1 MIAKDSSLEGRS
13 LPKSAIAAD
22 ALLLL
27 SLGLLIIAMTGR
39 FPFSGVYSSPLG
51 VMKIGPKPSIW
62 AGLFALSALA
72 RITIRHESGRISGLL
87 THPNATRLFLI
98 ALFIYNANGRQ
109 IGAVDT
115 IPSRFLPYSLLREGN
130 FDLDEFRFLYTQGVP
145 AYLIQ
150 SGGHV
155 VSAYPPGPAI
165 LALPFYLL
173 PILGRVPPQ
182 SKLLIDVEK
191 LAAAVLTALSVALI
205 YAAIRRLEGQKAALT
220 LSLIYAFGTSSLSI
234 SSQALWQHGPSQL
247 LLAASL
253 YCLAR
258 GMEQP
263 KWAACSGFTLA
274 WAVVCRP
281 TNLLIVIPLAAYVFH
296 AHRKLTYLFTLLTL
310 PAAAFMLLY
319 NQRHFGAA
327 TRMGYDQGFFSGGAW
342 NTSFFDGLA
351 GILLSPSRGLF
362 IYSPVF
368 ALSLGGMYIAWRR
381 SENLLYKY
389 MGVAV
394 VSVIVLYSKWGHW
407 WGGWAFGPRLLAD
420 LTPLLTLLI
429 VPVYQHLTASSV
441 LRGTLYALAAV
452 SITIHALGAFGPGVW
467 SPGGNPQS
475 KRLWSWTDG
484 ELVYRSRLWVHKLV
498 GTPRPRELPI
508 ASLSADRSHY
518 RGGEQVRVTV
528 SIRGGDSEA
537 ADLYLAIVGP
547 DGQRRFI
554 GPSELGAAPVPL
566 LSPVPWAALVE
577 RSVVL
582 TLSDDLTVGQYVL
595 EWWLYQ
601 SPQPG
606 RSAWG
611 GRGLIDTSSGPRL
624 TLAK

>member
-1 MIAKDSSLEGRS
+1 MTAKSWALKPPSISAAAIAVDVLMLSSLVV
-13 LPKSAIAAD
+13 
-22 ALLLL
+22 
-27 SLGLLIIAMTGR
+27 LGLALTGR
-39 FPFSGVYSSPLG
+39 VPFSGVYPSPLG
-51 VMKIGPKPSIW
+51 VIKIGPKPSIW

-191 LAAAVLTALSVALI
+191 LAAAVLTALSVALM
-205 YAAIRRLEGQKAALT
+205 YATIRRLSDQKEALI

-247 LLAASL
+247 FLAASL
-253 YCLAR
+253 YCLVR

-263 KWAACSGFTLA
+263 GWAALSGLTLGL
-274 WAVVCRP
+274 AVLCRP
-281 TNLLIVIPLAAYVFH
+281 TDLLIAIPLAAYVFH

-310 PAAAFMLLY
+310 PAVAFMLLY

-368 ALSLGGMYIAWRR
+368 VLSLSGMYIAWRR
-381 SENLLYKY
+381 SGNLLYKY

-429 VPVYQHLTASSV
+429 VPVYQHLTTSPV

-452 SITIHALGAFGPGVW
+452 SIAIHALGAFGPGVW

-475 KRLWSWTDG
+475 KRLWSWADG
-484 ELVYRSRLWVHKLV
+484 ELVYRSRLWLHKLV

-508 ASLSADRSHY
+508 VWLSADRVNY
-518 RGGEQVRVTV
+518 RRGEPVHLTV
-528 SIRGGDSEA
+528 VMRGADSEA
-537 ADLYLAIVGP
+537 VDLYVWIDGPDRQRSFVGP
-547 DGQRRFI
+547 SGLTTD
-554 GPSELGAAPVPL
+554 SSPL
-566 LSPVPWAALVE
+566 LSPAPRSPLVE
-577 RSVVL
+577 RKLVVKL
-582 TLSDDLTVGQYVL
+582 PDDGISGEYMPG
-595 EWWLYQ
+595 WALYRA
-601 SPQPG
+601 
-606 RSAWG
+606 RSMWG
-611 GRGLIDTSSGPRL
+611 TEGLIDMSGGPRL